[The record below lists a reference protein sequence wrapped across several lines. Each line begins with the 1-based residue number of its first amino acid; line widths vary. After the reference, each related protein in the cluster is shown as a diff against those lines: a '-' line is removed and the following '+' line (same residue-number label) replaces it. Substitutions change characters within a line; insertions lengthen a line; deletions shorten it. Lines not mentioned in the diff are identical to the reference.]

1 MAEEITVRTSE
12 PGWLQQLA
20 QAYQGHQEVLVVD
33 DAGIGVDPVNQSLLT
48 MGREAGF
55 SRREWAG
62 VLVSLGMSGFG
73 LWMVV
78 AAIVSPEPTSK
89 LGLLVA
95 GGSVLL
101 LSGGF
106 SAIRILTDRRP
117 PVVEVTRMGIRIS
130 WE

>member
-1 MAEEITVRTSE
+1 MTVRTSE
-12 PGWLQQLA
+12 PGWLQALA
-20 QAYQGHQEVLVVD
+20 QAYRDELPVLVVD
-33 DAGIGVDPVNQSLLT
+33 DAGVGIDPLNQSLLT
-48 MGREAGF
+48 MGKQAGF
-55 SRREWAG
+55 SRREWGG

-78 AAIVSPEPTSK
+78 AAILSPEPTSK

-101 LSGGF
+101 FSGGF

-117 PVVEVTRMGIRIS
+117 PVIEVTRLGVRIS